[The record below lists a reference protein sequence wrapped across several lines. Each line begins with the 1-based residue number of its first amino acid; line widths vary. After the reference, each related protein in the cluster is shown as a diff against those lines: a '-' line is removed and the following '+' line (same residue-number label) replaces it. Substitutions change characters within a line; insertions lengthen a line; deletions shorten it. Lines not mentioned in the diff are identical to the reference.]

1 MVCVQDH
8 WCAELPEAGPVGAN
22 GYACL
27 QAIEGAQIDFIC
39 TDNIMHCVSIVQ

>member
-1 MVCVQDH
+1 
-8 WCAELPEAGPVGAN
+8 
-22 GYACL
+22 L